1 MSSIRRES
9 NLYWTGVGMK
19 YPEAIDYETYQ
30 EIMGELDSPIM
41 VSGLD
46 LEMVKRLYE
55 SKAVY
60 LENLRVKCFCE
71 INSESSSCF
80 TNDDYLLILNAIK
93 ETKLH
98 LRNLILLAVTNQLD
112 ELKAS

>member
-1 MSSIRRES
+1 
-9 NLYWTGVGMK
+9 MK
-19 YPEAIDYETYQ
+19 YPETIDYETYQ

-60 LENLRVKCFCE
+60 LENLRIKCFCE
-71 INSESSSCF
+71 INSESPTCF

-93 ETKLH
+93 ETKVH

-112 ELKAS
+112 ERKAS